1 MHMLVW
7 HVLWPLNL
15 SLRVLESSAKILQ
28 RSVNCHCHYI
38 ANAAPGRHISNVVE
52 DEYHFVLNI

>member
-15 SLRVLESSAKILQ
+15 SLRVLESSSRGLDGKVLLRKMIIAIYTRQMQSIARAK
-28 RSVNCHCHYI
+28 RT
-38 ANAAPGRHISNVVE
+38 
-52 DEYHFVLNI
+52 

>member
-15 SLRVLESSAKILQ
+15 SLRVLESSSRGLDGKF
-28 RSVNCHCHYI
+28 SYI
-38 ANAAPGRHISNVVE
+38 RKMIIAIYTIIVSL
-52 DEYHFVLNI
+52 HFRTKSGHDDK